1 MRVSGV
7 FIVFEGID
15 GAGKTTQLAYLHE
28 ALLSM
33 RNHRVLV
40 TREPGGTRIGEAVR
54 RVLLDTGN
62 SEMTGETEAL
72 LYAAARSQFT
82 AEVVRPALARGEIV
96 LSDRFLDS
104 SLAYQ
109 GFGRGLELHRLRQVN
124 FLATGG
130 LRPDLTV
137 LLDLPVAAAV
147 ARMDPDRRDRLEREG
162 VDFFERVRRG
172 YLELASADP
181 GHYLIVNAEREAGVC
196 ASAIWARVRALL
208 QDRPT
213 FGGCPGLDGGS

>member
-1 MRVSGV
+1 MSGV

-15 GAGKTTQLAYLHE
+15 GAGKTTQLARLHE
-28 ALLSM
+28 ALRLK
-33 RNHRVLV
+33 RHRVLA

-62 SEMTGETEAL
+62 SGMTGETEAL

-109 GFGRGLELHRLRQVN
+109 GFGRGLELDGLRRVN
-124 FLATGG
+124 LLATGG

-137 LLDLPVAAAV
+137 LLDLPAHAAM
-147 ARMDPDRRDRLEREG
+147 ARLNPDRRDRLEQEG
-162 VDFFERVRRG
+162 AAFFERVRRG

-181 GHYLIVNAEREAGVC
+181 GSYLIVNAEREAKAC
-196 ASAIWARVRALL
+196 ASAIWARVGVLL
-208 QDRPT
+208 P
-213 FGGCPGLDGGS
+213 PGPV

>member
-1 MRVSGV
+1 MSGV

-15 GAGKTTQLAYLHE
+15 GVGKTTQLSYLFA
-28 ALLSM
+28 ALRQ
-33 RNHRVLV
+33 RNHKVVL

-62 SEMTGETEAL
+62 SGMTGETEAL
-72 LYAAARSQFT
+72 LYAAARSQFV
-82 AEVVRPALARGEIV
+82 AEVVRPALERGETV

-109 GFGRGLELHRLRQVN
+109 GFGRGLELDRLRQVN
-124 FLATGG
+124 SLATGG

-137 LLDLPVAAAV
+137 LLDLPAAAAL

-181 GHYLIVNAEREAGVC
+181 GHYLIVNAEREADVC
-196 ASAIWARVRALL
+196 ASAILKRVAVI
-208 QDRPT
+208 
-213 FGGCPGLDGGS
+213 FKPGSSLGGGS